1 MDLEFYRTFSI
12 NVDLALEARDIVRGA
27 TGREIPGV
35 EEKVE
40 SLANGKVTTILI
52 KDKNAEQIVGKPM
65 GTYITIEVQRLRF
78 KDPQVQE
85 EISGALAQALSA
97 LTSSY
102 LGPQSHVLIIGL
114 GNWKATPDSLG
125 PKTVEY
131 MPVTRHLH
139 KYAPE
144 ALIKGM
150 RPVSAVAP
158 GVLGTT
164 GIETLEIIKGIV
176 QNVRCDLVIVV
187 DALAAQST
195 ERIGTSIQISNTGI
209 QPGSGIGNPREAI
222 NQESLGIPVIAVG
235 VPTVVK
241 AATIANQAIQRYCQN
256 SGASYNQEISLNSIR
271 TVLSY
276 FGGSLTVTPKEI
288 DDLIENTARII
299 STGISY
305 ALFPGIP
312 KESFGFYTS

>member
-1 MDLEFYRTFSI
+1 MNLDFYRAFSI
-12 NVDLALEARDIVRGA
+12 SVDLALEARDIIRGA

-35 EEKVE
+35 EERVQQ
-40 SLANGKVTTILI
+40 LPNGKVTTITI
-52 KDKNAEQIVGKPM
+52 KDKNAEQVMGKPM
-65 GTYITIEVQRLRF
+65 GTYVTIEVQRLRF
-78 KDPQVQE
+78 KDPEVQE
-85 EISGALAQALSA
+85 EISQAVAQALTALMSA
-97 LTSSY
+97 HLR
-102 LGPQSHVLIIGL
+102 PQSHVLIIGL

-131 MPVTRHLH
+131 IPVTRHLH

-144 ALIKGM
+144 ALITGM

-164 GIETLEIIKGIV
+164 GIETVEIIKGIV
-176 QNVRCDLVIVV
+176 QNVKCDLVVV
-187 DALAAQST
+187 IDALAAQST

-209 QPGSGIGNPREAI
+209 QPGSGIGNPREPI
-222 NQESLGIPVIAVG
+222 NHETLGIPVIAIG
-235 VPTVVK
+235 VPTVVS

-256 SGASYNQEISLNSIR
+256 TGAIFNQEISLNSIR
-271 TVLSY
+271 AVLSY

-288 DDLIENTARII
+288 DDLIENTARIV